1 MFKNSN
7 KIFLKVVTMLTFN
20 VYLHHPFTMLVA
32 GPTGS
37 GKTYWLKRLIDN
49 VHKYCSPPPM
59 RITYFYG
66 EYQEIFSSIPN
77 VNFIQGLPENL
88 INKFDG
94 MQPEWIIIDDLMQES
109 TNSKVISE
117 LFTKGSHHRNLSVIL
132 LVQNFFTRGKE
143 SRNISLNAQY
153 LVIFKN
159 PRDQSI
165 ISNIARQMMPGK
177 TKKLQSI
184 YEDATTKPY
193 SYLFV
198 DLKPETPAE
207 TRFLSNV
214 LDEEPYITTY
224 LV

>member
-1 MFKNSN
+1 MK
-7 KIFLKVVTMLTFN
+7 TFQ
-20 VYLHHPFTMLVA
+20 VYLHHPFTMMVA

-37 GKTYWLKRLIDN
+37 GKTYWLKKLVDN
-49 VHKYCSPPPM
+49 VTKYCSPPPVK
-59 RITYFYG
+59 ITYFYG
-66 EYQEIFSSIPN
+66 EYQDVFSTMQN

-94 MQPEWIIIDDLMQES
+94 IEPEWIIIDDLMLES

-143 SRNISLNAQY
+143 SRNISLNSQY
-153 LVIFKN
+153 LVLFKN

-165 ISNIARQMMPGK
+165 ITNIARQMMPGRVS
-177 TKKLQSI
+177 KLQAI
-184 YEDATTKPY
+184 YEDATKNPY

-198 DLKPETPAE
+198 DLKPETPIE
-207 TRFLSNV
+207 TRFLTNV
-214 LDEEPYITTY
+214 LDEKPYIVTY